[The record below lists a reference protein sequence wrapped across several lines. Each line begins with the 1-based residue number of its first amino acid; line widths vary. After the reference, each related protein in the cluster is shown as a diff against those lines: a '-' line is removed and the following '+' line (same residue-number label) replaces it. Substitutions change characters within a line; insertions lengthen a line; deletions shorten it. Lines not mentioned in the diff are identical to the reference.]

1 VLLLNQALR
10 ALQGPATVG
19 VLLLSSACARPR
31 DTCERVARRLM
42 PTPEPTFIEQCVARF
57 DDPGLRKA
65 ADCILAVKGEVY
77 DEDVVRCGVREHLP
91 LYFHF

>member
-1 VLLLNQALR
+1 LKLLLR
-10 ALQGPATVG
+10 ALQGPVTVG
-19 VLLLSSACARPR
+19 VVLLLSACARPR
-31 DTCERVARRLM
+31 DICERVARRLM
-42 PTPEPTFIEQCVARF
+42 PNPDAAFIEQCVARF

-77 DEDVVRCGVREHLP
+77 DEDVARCGVREHLP